1 MKFTKP
7 INREI
12 EIHGNTFIVSMD
24 EAGIGFRLKGKR
36 KTARVNWGNV
46 LEIAERDA
54 EGEDRSHAKALHN
67 VGDHS
72 TELAGEEP
80 AGLASD
86 TTEGAG
92 NLSHTATAGEGQ
104 SDF

>member
-7 INREI
+7 INREV

-36 KTARVNWGNV
+36 KTALVNWAAV
-46 LEIAERDA
+46 LEIAER
-54 EGEDRSHAKALHN
+54 EGEDGSQAKSSHT
-67 VGDHS
+67 VGSHP
-72 TELAGEEP
+72 TQLAGEQP
-80 AGLASD
+80 AGLASE